1 MEIWKAIILGLVQ
14 GLTEFLPVSSS
25 GHLILFQKLLNVNLE
40 AGELFLGVMLHIG
53 TLVAL
58 IIVFAKQI
66 LSALKSP
73 PMLIYLVVAT
83 IPAAVV
89 GLLFADKIDEIFY
102 GTKYLG
108 GFFLLTALFLLAAEW
123 LSKRAVDGKQPNIK
137 SSTTMG
143 LMQAL
148 AVFPGLSRS
157 GATITGG
164 AAMGLK
170 RQENANFSFLMSIP
184 IIGGAALVEIYK
196 QFIKGPGLPQ
206 GDLTAVLLGMA
217 AAGISGYF
225 AIRFMLKIIKK
236 ANYKWFSLYL
246 VVIAAISFIYI

>member
-1 MEIWKAIILGLVQ
+1 MEIWKAVILGLVQ

-53 TLVAL
+53 TLIAL

-66 LSALKSP
+66 LNALKSP
-73 PMLIYLVVAT
+73 PVLLYLIIAT
-83 IPAAVV
+83 VPAAII

-108 GFFLLTALFLLAAEW
+108 AFFLLTALLLLAAER
-123 LSKRAVDGKQPNIK
+123 LSKRALDGKAPGIK
-137 SSTTMG
+137 SSVAMG
-143 LMQAL
+143 FMQAA

-157 GATITGG
+157 GATLTGG

-170 RQENANFSFLMSIP
+170 RQENANFSFMMSIP

-206 GDLTAVLLGMA
+206 GDMAAVLLGMA
-217 AAGISGYF
+217 AAGISGYL

-246 VVIAAISFIYI
+246 IVIAAISFIYI